1 MWKMRCVRDFRGD
14 DLRTHVVLSQLCC
27 CCISWYL
34 GVSSSMRWLSSLMEV
49 ATPEVTLSTELVDS
63 RLTWKRSGGG
73 VNLLWDKNEPLP
85 APSGHE
91 QGWHMVWMRKLSP
104 LGVPRHLF
112 VASWL
117 GTLPLVG
124 LKERQQWASWF
135 SSTKYEGN
143 RSERKNG
150 SEGWVRAGLDKV
162 YPPFGFFL
170 FLFSEL
176 RGVPPAGPS
185 YPRGIPLGSEGP

>member
-1 MWKMRCVRDFRGD
+1 MR
-14 DLRTHVVLSQLCC
+14 
-27 CCISWYL
+27 
-34 GVSSSMRWLSSLMEV
+34 
-49 ATPEVTLSTELVDS
+49 
-63 RLTWKRSGGG
+63 
-73 VNLLWDKNEPLP
+73 
-85 APSGHE
+85 
-91 QGWHMVWMRKLSP
+91 MRKLSP
-104 LGVPRHLF
+104 LGAPRHLF

-143 RSERKNG
+143 RSELKNR

-185 YPRGIPLGSEGP
+185 YPRGTPLGSEGP